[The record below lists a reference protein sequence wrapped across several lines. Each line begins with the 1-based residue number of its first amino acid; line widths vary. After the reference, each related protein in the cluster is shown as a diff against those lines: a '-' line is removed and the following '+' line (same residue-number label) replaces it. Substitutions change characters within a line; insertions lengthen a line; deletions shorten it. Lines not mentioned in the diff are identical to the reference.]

1 MVRECVTPD
10 DKDTCARVST
20 SESREPL
27 LAGIHLHTAQSRV
40 LRSGGILLPQ
50 FVSVHWPETPLEES
64 WRLLGLQSRLAASG
78 SRNHK
83 LSKLHYQCQCF
94 SVENVFDA
102 AAALV

>member
-1 MVRECVTPD
+1 MVRECVAPD
-10 DKDTCARVST
+10 DKDTCARVSS

-27 LAGIHLHTAQSRV
+27 LAGIHLHTAQSSV

-64 WRLLGLQSRLAASG
+64 WRLLGLHSRLAASG
-78 SRNHK
+78 SRNQALK
-83 LSKLHYQCQCF
+83 ASLSECF
-94 SVENVFDA
+94 SVENVFDT